1 METVKYI
8 RVSTKDQ
15 NTDRQ
20 ETDEH
25 KQYIDVCSGKIAFK
39 DRKEG
44 KKLFNQAVAGK
55 IKTIKVHSI
64 DRFGRDTLNILN
76 TIQEFTDMGVCIES
90 EKEAIKTCDDEGK
103 QTPTSRL
110 LLSVMATLAQFEIEQ
125 KKERQ
130 MEGIERKKATGFYKL
145 NAGRNKESATD
156 FINKDKNQR
165 ILKMLNKGAGI
176 REIERTLKGRGE
188 KASKDTIRKVKSAAE
203 DLALLKRAKTDKKKL
218 KSFLEPAYLDGFNYK
233 DIFELHKGFINCEM
247 TLTELK
253 RQFEIHKIEWVRIE
267 KKGAQETRDIERA
280 IRFFVGSEELNATGL
295 GFEYKGGYGTPERFE
310 RFEKHKGW
318 SGWNVEEMI
327 EEKVKED
334 EEAMKLPYYKHLHE
348 NR

>member
-8 RVSTKDQ
+8 RVSTKEQ

-20 ETDEH
+20 ETDKH

-39 DRKEG
+39 ERKEG
-44 KKLFNQAVAGK
+44 KKLYNLAASGK

-90 EKEAIKTCDDEGK
+90 EKEAIKTCDNEGK
-103 QTPTSRL
+103 QTPTARL

-145 NAGRNKESATD
+145 NAGRNKESGSD

-165 ILKMLNKGAGI
+165 ILKMLEKGAGI

-188 KASKDTIRKVKSAAE
+188 KASKDTIRKVKSIAE
-203 DLALLKRAKTDKKKL
+203 ELELLKRAKSNEDKL
-218 KSFLEPAYLDGFNYK
+218 KEYIKEPTNYK
-233 DIFELHKGFINCEM
+233 DIFELHKGMGNCEL

-253 RQFEIHKIEWVRIE
+253 REFEIHKVEYKKMS
-267 KKGAQETRDIERA
+267 KKGANETYYIKQVICFFDGREGLGGYGKREEEYKEHFADSEPKSKIEKYWIESLERA
-280 IRFFVGSEELNATGL
+280 I
-295 GFEYKGGYGTPERFE
+295 KGD
-310 RFEKHKGW
+310 
-318 SGWNVEEMI
+318 
-327 EEKVKED
+327 EEK
-334 EEAMKLPYYKHLHE
+334 MKISHYKHLHE

>member
-1 METVKYI
+1 MKTVKYI

-15 NTDRQ
+15 STLRQ

-44 KKLFNQAVAGK
+44 KKLFKEAAAGN

-76 TIQEFTDMGVCIES
+76 TIQEFTDMGVCIDS
-90 EKEAIKTCDDEGK
+90 EKEAIKTCDNEGK

-145 NAGRNKESATD
+145 NAGRNKESNSD

-165 ILKMLNKGAGI
+165 ILKMLEKGAGI

-188 KASKDTIRKVKSAAE
+188 KASKDTIRKVKNIAE
-203 DLALLKRAKTDKKKL
+203 DLDLLKRAKSNEDKL
-218 KSFLEPAYLDGFNYK
+218 KAYFKEPTNYK
-233 DIFELHKGFINCEM
+233 DIFELHEGMINCEM
-247 TLTELK
+247 TLTELN
-253 RQFEIHKIEWVRIE
+253 REFEIHKITFKTRR
-267 KKGAQETRDIERA
+267 KKGAKETLNIMDVRNFIEGYD
-280 IRFFVGSEELNATGL
+280 GSEDSYNSFLIIHSVEVVRQIR
-295 GFEYKGGYGTPERFE
+295 ERN
-310 RFEKHKGW
+310 EKRIQIPH
-318 SGWNVEEMI
+318 
-327 EEKVKED
+327 
-334 EEAMKLPYYKHLHE
+334 YKHLYE

>member
-1 METVKYI
+1 MLVHCTYNHLDMETVKYI

-15 NTDRQ
+15 NIDRQ
-20 ETDEH
+20 ETDKY
-25 KQYIDVCSGKIAFK
+25 KQYVDVCSGKIAFK

-44 KKLFNQAVAGK
+44 KKLYSLAASGK

-90 EKEAIKTCDDEGK
+90 EKEAIKTCDNEGK
-103 QTPTSRL
+103 QTPTARL

-130 MEGIERKKATGFYKL
+130 MEGIARKKATGFYKL
-145 NAGRNKESATD
+145 NAGRSKESATD

-165 ILKMLNKGAGI
+165 ILKMLEKGAGI
-176 REIERTLKGRGE
+176 REIERTLRGRGE
-188 KASKDTIRKVKSAAE
+188 SASKDTIRKVKSIAE
-203 DLALLKRAKTDKKKL
+203 ELDLLKRAKSNEEKL
-218 KSFLEPAYLDGFNYK
+218 KEYFKEPTNYK
-233 DIFELHKGFINCEM
+233 DIFELHKGMENCEM

-253 RQFEIHKIEWVRIE
+253 REFEIHKVEYERIS
-267 KKGAQETRDIERA
+267 KKGGQETFDIAEA
-280 IRFFVGSEELNATGL
+280 IRFVEYYPKRKKRYKSLAKSDVLNL
-295 GFEYKGGYGTPERFE
+295 G
-310 RFEKHKGW
+310 
-318 SGWNVEEMI
+318 I
-327 EEKVKED
+327 EDNIRQD
-334 EEAMKLPYYKHLHE
+334 EQRINMTNYKHLHE

>member
-8 RVSTKDQ
+8 RVSTKEQ

-20 ETDEH
+20 ETDKHE
-25 KQYIDVCSGKIAFK
+25 QYIDVCSGKIAFK
-39 DRKEG
+39 ERKEG
-44 KKLFNQAVAGK
+44 KKLYNLAASGK

-90 EKEAIKTCDDEGK
+90 EKEAIKTCDNEGK
-103 QTPTSRL
+103 QTPTARL

-130 MEGIERKKATGFYKL
+130 MEGIARAKKAGKYKL
-145 NAGRNKESATD
+145 NAGRSKESSSD

-165 ILKMLNKGAGI
+165 ILKMLEKGAGI

-188 KASKDTIRKVKSAAE
+188 KASKDTIRKVKSIAE
-203 DLALLKRAKTDKKKL
+203 SLELLKRAKSNKDKL
-218 KSFLEPAYLDGFNYK
+218 KAFLGASLEPTNYK
-233 DIFELHKGFINCEM
+233 DIFELHKGMINCEL
-247 TLTELK
+247 TLTELN
-253 RQFEIHKIEWVRIE
+253 REFEIHKVEFKRSN
-267 KKGAQETRDIERA
+267 KKGAKECYDIMDVRNFIEAYDGLEDYYNTFLRMKGEEYVRQMREINEERM
-280 IRFFVGSEELNATGL
+280 
-295 GFEYKGGYGTPERFE
+295 KTP
-310 RFEKHKGW
+310 H
-318 SGWNVEEMI
+318 
-327 EEKVKED
+327 
-334 EEAMKLPYYKHLHE
+334 YKHLHE

>member
-20 ETDEH
+20 ETDKH
-25 KQYIDVCSGKIAFK
+25 RQYIDVCSGKIAFK
-39 DRKEG
+39 ERKEG
-44 KKLFNQAVAGK
+44 KKLYNLAAAGK

-90 EKEAIKTCDDEGK
+90 EKEAIRTCDNEGK
-103 QTPTSRL
+103 QTPTARL

-145 NAGRNKESATD
+145 NAGRNKESASD
-156 FINKDKNQR
+156 FINKEKNQR

-188 KASKDTIRKVKSAAE
+188 KASKDTIRKVKSTAE
-203 DLALLKRAKTDKKKL
+203 SLALLKRAKTDEEKL
-218 KSFLEPAYLDGFNYK
+218 KAYLEPSFKEPTNYK
-233 DIFELHKGFINCEM
+233 NIFELHKGFINCEM
-247 TLTELK
+247 SLTELK
-253 RQFEIHKIEWVRIE
+253 REINIHKIEYERIT
-267 KKGAQETRDIERA
+267 KKGAQETFDINEAIKFVEYYDKREERYNS
-280 IRFFVGSEELNATGL
+280 ILKYENSIDV
-295 GFEYKGGYGTPERFE
+295 YKQ
-310 RFEKHKGW
+310 
-318 SGWNVEEMI
+318 M
-327 EEKVKED
+327 D
-334 EEAMKLPYYKHLHE
+334 EQQMTIKSYKHLYD

>member
-218 KSFLEPAYLDGFNYK
+218 KSFLEPTYLANTNYK
-233 DIFELHKGFINCEM
+233 DIFELHKGFKNCEM

-253 RQFEIHKIEWVRIE
+253 REYEIHKIEYIKMS
-267 KKGAQETRDIERA
+267 KKGAEETWA
-280 IRFFVGSEELNATGL
+280 ILEVIKFFDGWEGI
-295 GFEYKGGYGTPERFE
+295 GGYGKREEQYEGMSDGKPKYEWYRE
-310 RFEKHKGW
+310 ALKDSIKRDE
-318 SGWNVEEMI
+318 EEMKI
-327 EEKVKED
+327 
-334 EEAMKLPYYKHLHE
+334 PYYKHLHE
-348 NR
+348 NK

>member
-8 RVSTKDQ
+8 RVSTKEQ

-20 ETDEH
+20 ETDKH
-25 KQYIDVCSGKIAFK
+25 KQYIDVCSGKIPFK

-44 KKLFNQAVAGK
+44 KKLYNLAASGK

-90 EKEAIKTCDDEGK
+90 EKEAIKTCDNEGK
-103 QTPTSRL
+103 QTPTARL

-130 MEGIERKKATGFYKL
+130 MEGIERAKKAGKYKL
-145 NAGRNKESATD
+145 NAGRSKESSSD

-165 ILKMLNKGAGI
+165 ILKMLEKGAGI

-188 KASKDTIRKVKSAAE
+188 KASKDTIRKVKSIAE
-203 DLALLKRAKTDKKKL
+203 SLELLKRAKSNKDKL
-218 KSFLEPAYLDGFNYK
+218 KAFLGASLEPTNYK
-233 DIFELHKGFINCEM
+233 DIFELHKGMRNCEM
-247 TLTELK
+247 TLTELN
-253 RQFEIHKIEWVRIE
+253 REFEIHRVEFKKST
-267 KKGAQETRDIERA
+267 KKGAEETQDIMNVRN
-280 IRFFVGSEELNATGL
+280 FVEVYDSLEDIYSMNLEKNSEESIQEMREWN
-295 GFEYKGGYGTPERFE
+295 EERMKTP
-310 RFEKHKGW
+310 H
-318 SGWNVEEMI
+318 
-327 EEKVKED
+327 
-334 EEAMKLPYYKHLHE
+334 YKHLHE

>member
-20 ETDEH
+20 ETDKH
-25 KQYIDVCSGKIAFK
+25 RQYIDVCSGKIAFK
-39 DRKEG
+39 ERKEG
-44 KKLFNQAVAGK
+44 KKLYNLAAAGK

-76 TIQEFTDMGVCIES
+76 TIQEFTDLGVCIES
-90 EKEAIKTCDDEGK
+90 EKEAIRTCDNEGK
-103 QTPTSRL
+103 QTPTARL

-145 NAGRNKESATD
+145 NAGRNKESASD
-156 FINKDKNQR
+156 FINKEKNQR

-188 KASKDTIRKVKSAAE
+188 KASKDTIRKVKSTAE
-203 DLALLKRAKTDKKKL
+203 SLALLKRAKTDEEKL
-218 KSFLEPAYLDGFNYK
+218 KAYLEPSFKEHTNYK
-233 DIFELHKGFINCEM
+233 NIFELHKGFKNCEM
-247 TLTELK
+247 SLTELK
-253 RQFEIHKIEWVRIE
+253 REFKIHKVEYKRID
-267 KKGAQETRDIERA
+267 KKGAEETSKIREAIKFVEYFDTREERYKRLSRIDDNVDFFRKMDEDTMTFKDI
-280 IRFFVGSEELNATGL
+280 
-295 GFEYKGGYGTPERFE
+295 
-310 RFEKHKGW
+310 
-318 SGWNVEEMI
+318 
-327 EEKVKED
+327 
-334 EEAMKLPYYKHLHE
+334 KHLYE

>member
-8 RVSTKDQ
+8 RVSTKEQ

-20 ETDEH
+20 ETDKY
-25 KQYIDVCSGKIAFK
+25 KQYIDVCSGKIPFK
-39 DRKEG
+39 ERKEG
-44 KKLFNQAVAGK
+44 MKLDSLAASGK

-90 EKEAIKTCDDEGK
+90 EKEAIKTCDNEGK
-103 QTPTSRL
+103 QTPTARL

-130 MEGIERKKATGFYKL
+130 MEGIERAKKAGKYKL
-145 NAGRNKESATD
+145 NAGRSKESSSD

-165 ILKMLNKGAGI
+165 ILKMLEKGAGI

-188 KASKDTIRKVKSAAE
+188 KASKDTIRKVKSIAE
-203 DLALLKRAKTDKKKL
+203 SLELLKRAKSNKDKL
-218 KSFLEPAYLDGFNYK
+218 KAFLGASLEPTNYK
-233 DIFELHKGFINCEM
+233 DIFELHKGMRNCEM
-247 TLTELK
+247 TLTELN
-253 RQFEIHKIEWVRIE
+253 REFEIHRVEFKKST
-267 KKGAQETRDIERA
+267 KKGAEETQDIMNVRN
-280 IRFFVGSEELNATGL
+280 FVEVYDSLEDIYSMNLGRKSEESIQ
-295 GFEYKGGYGTPERFE
+295 ERRE
-310 RFEKHKGW
+310 WNEKR
-318 SGWNVEEMI
+318 
-327 EEKVKED
+327 
-334 EEAMKLPYYKHLHE
+334 MKRPHYKHLYE

>member
-20 ETDEH
+20 ETDKH

-39 DRKEG
+39 ERKEG
-44 KKLFNQAVAGK
+44 KKLYNLAASGK

-90 EKEAIKTCDDEGK
+90 EKEAIKTCDNEGK
-103 QTPTSRL
+103 QTPTARL

-130 MEGIERKKATGFYKL
+130 IEGIERKKATGFYKL
-145 NAGRNKESATD
+145 NAGRNKESGSD

-165 ILKMLNKGAGI
+165 ILKMLEKGAGI

-188 KASKDTIRKVKSAAE
+188 KASKDTIRKVKNIAE
-203 DLALLKRAKTDKKKL
+203 ELDLLKRAKSNEDKL
-218 KSFLEPAYLDGFNYK
+218 KAYSKEPSNYK
-233 DIFELHKGFINCEM
+233 DIFELHKGMNNCEM

-253 RQFEIHKIEWVRIE
+253 REFKIHKVEYINKN
-267 KKGAQETRDIERA
+267 KKGAKETKDIYQAISFVEYYPIREERYKSLSEMDA
-280 IRFFVGSEELNATGL
+280 LNRGIEDYIR
-295 GFEYKGGYGTPERFE
+295 
-310 RFEKHKGW
+310 
-318 SGWNVEEMI
+318 
-327 EEKVKED
+327 ED
-334 EEAMKLPYYKHLHE
+334 ERKINMPHIKHLYQ

>member
-218 KSFLEPAYLDGFNYK
+218 KSFLEPTYLANTNYK
-233 DIFELHKGFINCEM
+233 DIFELHKGYRNCEM

-253 RQFEIHKIEWVRIE
+253 REYEIHKIEFIKFS
-267 KKGAQETRDIERA
+267 KKGASETWEIREI
-280 IRFFVGSEELNATGL
+280 IRFFDGWEGI
-295 GFEYKGGYGTPERFE
+295 GGYGKREEEIAQREEGKPKSEWDE
-310 RFEKHKGW
+310 W
-318 SGWNVEEMI
+318 SI
-327 EEKVKED
+327 KSLKRSIKSDEEK
-334 EEAMKLPYYKHLHE
+334 MKLPPYKHLHE

>member
-8 RVSTKDQ
+8 RVSTKEQ

-20 ETDEH
+20 ETDKY
-25 KQYIDVCSGKIAFK
+25 KQYIDVCSGKIPFK
-39 DRKEG
+39 ERKEG
-44 KKLFNQAVAGK
+44 MKLYSLAASGK

-90 EKEAIKTCDDEGK
+90 EKEAIKTCDNEGK
-103 QTPTSRL
+103 QTPTARL

-130 MEGIERKKATGFYKL
+130 MEGIARAKKAGKYKL
-145 NAGRNKESATD
+145 NAGRSKESGSD

-165 ILKMLNKGAGI
+165 ILKMLEKGAGI

-188 KASKDTIRKVKSAAE
+188 KASKDTIRKVKSIAE
-203 DLALLKRAKTDKKKL
+203 SLELLKRAKSNKDKL
-218 KSFLEPAYLDGFNYK
+218 KAFLGASLEPTNYK
-233 DIFELHKGFINCEM
+233 DIFELHEGMGNCEL

-253 RQFEIHKIEWVRIE
+253 REFEIHKVEYKKIT
-267 KKGAQETRDIERA
+267 KKGAKESKDIYQAISFVEYYPTREERYKSLAEIDVLNKGIED
-280 IRFFVGSEELNATGL
+280 
-295 GFEYKGGYGTPERFE
+295 YKILD
-310 RFEKHKGW
+310 EKKINW
-318 SGWNVEEMI
+318 TV
-327 EEKVKED
+327 
-334 EEAMKLPYYKHLHE
+334 YKHLHE

>member
-8 RVSTKDQ
+8 RVSTKEQ

-20 ETDEH
+20 ETDKH

-39 DRKEG
+39 ERKEG
-44 KKLFNQAVAGK
+44 KKLYNLAASGK

-90 EKEAIKTCDDEGK
+90 EKEAIKTCDNEGK
-103 QTPTSRL
+103 QTPTARL

-130 MEGIERKKATGFYKL
+130 MEGIARAKAAGKYKL
-145 NAGRNKESATD
+145 NAGRSKESSSD

-165 ILKMLNKGAGI
+165 ILKMLEKGAGI
-176 REIERTLKGRGE
+176 REIERTLRGRGE
-188 KASKDTIRKVKSAAE
+188 KASLDTIRKVKSIAE
-203 DLALLKRAKTDKKKL
+203 SLELLKRAKSNKDKL
-218 KSFLEPAYLDGFNYK
+218 KAFLGASLEPTNYK
-233 DIFELHKGFINCEM
+233 DIFELHKGMRNCEM
-247 TLTELK
+247 TLTELN
-253 RQFEIHKIEWVRIE
+253 REFEIHRVEYKKST
-267 KKGAQETRDIERA
+267 KKGAKETQDIMNVRN
-280 IRFFVGSEELNATGL
+280 FVEAYDGLEDIYSMNLGGKSEESIQEMRELN
-295 GFEYKGGYGTPERFE
+295 
-310 RFEKHKGW
+310 EKR
-318 SGWNVEEMI
+318 
-327 EEKVKED
+327 
-334 EEAMKLPYYKHLHE
+334 MKIPHYKHLYE

>member
-8 RVSTKDQ
+8 RVSTKEQ

-20 ETDEH
+20 ETDKH

-39 DRKEG
+39 ERKEG
-44 KKLFNQAVAGK
+44 KKLYNLAASGK

-90 EKEAIKTCDDEGK
+90 EKEAIKTCDNEGK
-103 QTPTSRL
+103 QTPTARL

-130 MEGIERKKATGFYKL
+130 MEGIERAKASGKYKL
-145 NAGRNKESATD
+145 NAGRSKESLSD

-165 ILKMLNKGAGI
+165 ILKMLEKGAGI

-188 KASKDTIRKVKSAAE
+188 KASKDTIRKVKSIAE
-203 DLALLKRAKTDKKKL
+203 ELELLKRAKSNEDKL
-218 KSFLEPAYLDGFNYK
+218 KAYFK
-233 DIFELHKGFINCEM
+233 D
-247 TLTELK
+247 
-253 RQFEIHKIEWVRIE
+253 
-267 KKGAQETRDIERA
+267 
-280 IRFFVGSEELNATGL
+280 
-295 GFEYKGGYGTPERFE
+295 
-310 RFEKHKGW
+310 
-318 SGWNVEEMI
+318 
-327 EEKVKED
+327 
-334 EEAMKLPYYKHLHE
+334 
-348 NR
+348 

>member
-20 ETDEH
+20 ETDKH
-25 KQYIDVCSGKIAFK
+25 RQYIDVCSGKIAFK
-39 DRKEG
+39 ERKEG
-44 KKLFNQAVAGK
+44 KKLYNLAAAGK

-76 TIQEFTDMGVCIES
+76 TIQEFTDLGVCIES
-90 EKEAIKTCDDEGK
+90 EKEAIRTCDNEGK
-103 QTPTSRL
+103 QTPTARL

-145 NAGRNKESATD
+145 NAGRNKESASD
-156 FINKDKNQR
+156 FLNKEKNQR

-188 KASKDTIRKVKSAAE
+188 KASKDTIRKVKSTAE
-203 DLALLKRAKTDKKKL
+203 SLALLKRAKTDEEKL
-218 KSFLEPAYLDGFNYK
+218 KAYLEPSFKEHTNYK
-233 DIFELHKGFINCEM
+233 NIFELHKGFENCEM
-247 TLTELK
+247 SLTELK
-253 RQFEIHKIEWVRIE
+253 REFKIHKVEYKRIS
-267 KKGAQETRDIERA
+267 KKGAKETFLINEA
-280 IRFFVGSEELNATGL
+280 IKFV
-295 GFEYKGGYGTPERFE
+295 EYYDKR
-310 RFEKHKGW
+310 
-318 SGWNVEEMI
+318 
-327 EEKVKED
+327 ED
-334 EEAMKLPYYKHLHE
+334 RYNRLLEWENNIDVYKQMDEQRMTIKCYKHLYE

>member
-8 RVSTKDQ
+8 RVSTKEQ

-20 ETDEH
+20 ETDKH

-39 DRKEG
+39 ERKEG
-44 KKLFNQAVAGK
+44 KKLYNLAASGK

-90 EKEAIKTCDDEGK
+90 EKEAIKTCDNEGK
-103 QTPTSRL
+103 QTPIARL

-130 MEGIERKKATGFYKL
+130 MEGIERAKAAGKYKL
-145 NAGRNKESATD
+145 NAGRSKESSSD

-165 ILKMLNKGAGI
+165 ILKMLEKGAGI

-188 KASKDTIRKVKSAAE
+188 KASKDTIRKVKSIAE
-203 DLALLKRAKTDKKKL
+203 SLELLKRAKSNKDKL
-218 KSFLEPAYLDGFNYK
+218 KAFLEPSLEPTNYK
-233 DIFELHKGFINCEM
+233 DIFELHEGMMNCEL

-253 RQFEIHKIEWVRIE
+253 REFEIHKVEFKRGS
-267 KKGAQETRDIERA
+267 KKGANETNYIEGV
-280 IRFFVGSEELNATGL
+280 ISFFDGMKLANGKRIA
-295 GFEYKGGYGTPERFE
+295 GYGKR
-310 RFEKHKGW
+310 
-318 SGWNVEEMI
+318 
-327 EEKVKED
+327 EEKYLLWYKD
-334 EEAMKLPYYKHLHE
+334 EPKNIWIDKLKYENEQDVQDMKRPHYKHLNE

>member
-20 ETDEH
+20 ETDKY

-44 KKLFNQAVAGK
+44 KKLYNLAASGK

-90 EKEAIKTCDDEGK
+90 EKEAIKTCDNEGK
-103 QTPTSRL
+103 QTPTARL

-130 MEGIERKKATGFYKL
+130 IEGIERKKATGFYKL
-145 NAGRNKESATD
+145 NAGRNKESGSD

-165 ILKMLNKGAGI
+165 ILKMLEKGAGI

-188 KASKDTIRKVKSAAE
+188 KASKDTIRKVKNIAE
-203 DLALLKRAKTDKKKL
+203 ELDLLKRAKSNEDKL
-218 KSFLEPAYLDGFNYK
+218 KAYSKEPSNYK
-233 DIFELHKGFINCEM
+233 DIFELHKGMNNCEM

-253 RQFEIHKIEWVRIE
+253 REFKIHKVEYINKN
-267 KKGAQETRDIERA
+267 KKGAKETKDIYQAISFVEYYPIREERYKSLSEMDA
-280 IRFFVGSEELNATGL
+280 LNRGIEDYIR
-295 GFEYKGGYGTPERFE
+295 
-310 RFEKHKGW
+310 
-318 SGWNVEEMI
+318 
-327 EEKVKED
+327 ED
-334 EEAMKLPYYKHLHE
+334 ERKINMPHIKHLYQ

>member
-8 RVSTKDQ
+8 RVSTKEQ

-20 ETDEH
+20 ETDKH
-25 KQYIDVCSGKIAFK
+25 KQYIDVCSGKIPFK

-44 KKLFNQAVAGK
+44 KKLYNLAASGK

-90 EKEAIKTCDDEGK
+90 EKEAIKTCDNEGK
-103 QTPTSRL
+103 QTPTARL

-130 MEGIERKKATGFYKL
+130 MEGIERAKKAGKYKL
-145 NAGRNKESATD
+145 NAGRSKESSSD

-165 ILKMLNKGAGI
+165 ILKMLEKGAGI

-188 KASKDTIRKVKSAAE
+188 KASKDTIRKVKSIAE
-203 DLALLKRAKTDKKKL
+203 SLELLKRAKSNKDKL
-218 KSFLEPAYLDGFNYK
+218 KAFLGASLEPTNYK
-233 DIFELHKGFINCEM
+233 DIFELHKGMRNCEM
-247 TLTELK
+247 TLTELN
-253 RQFEIHKIEWVRIE
+253 REFEIHRVEFKKST
-267 KKGAQETRDIERA
+267 KKGAEETQDIMNVRN
-280 IRFFVGSEELNATGL
+280 FVEVYDSLEDIYSMNLEKNSEESI
-295 GFEYKGGYGTPERFE
+295 YKMREWNEERIK
-310 RFEKHKGW
+310 RPH
-318 SGWNVEEMI
+318 
-327 EEKVKED
+327 
-334 EEAMKLPYYKHLHE
+334 YKHLYE

>member
-8 RVSTKDQ
+8 RVSTKEQ

-20 ETDEH
+20 ETDKH

-39 DRKEG
+39 ERKEG
-44 KKLFNQAVAGK
+44 KKLYNLAASGK

-90 EKEAIKTCDDEGK
+90 EKEAIKTCDNEGK
-103 QTPTSRL
+103 QTPTARL

-130 MEGIERKKATGFYKL
+130 MEGIERAKAAGKYKL
-145 NAGRNKESATD
+145 NAGRSKESGSD

-165 ILKMLNKGAGI
+165 ILKMLEKGAGI

-188 KASKDTIRKVKSAAE
+188 KASKDTIRKVKSIAE
-203 DLALLKRAKTDKKKL
+203 ELELLKRAKSNKDKL
-218 KSFLEPAYLDGFNYK
+218 KAFLEPSLEPTNYK
-233 DIFELHKGFINCEM
+233 DIFELHKGMINCEM
-247 TLTELK
+247 TLTELN
-253 RQFEIHKIEWVRIE
+253 REFEIHKITFKTSR
-267 KKGAQETRDIERA
+267 KKGAKETLNIVDVRNFIEAYDDSEDSYNSFLIIHSVEVVRQ
-280 IRFFVGSEELNATGL
+280 IR
-295 GFEYKGGYGTPERFE
+295 ERN
-310 RFEKHKGW
+310 EKRIQIPH
-318 SGWNVEEMI
+318 
-327 EEKVKED
+327 
-334 EEAMKLPYYKHLHE
+334 YKHLYE

>member
-8 RVSTKDQ
+8 RVSTKEQ

-20 ETDEH
+20 ETDKH

-39 DRKEG
+39 ERKEG
-44 KKLFNQAVAGK
+44 KKLYNLAAAGK

-90 EKEAIKTCDDEGK
+90 EKEAIKTCDNEGK
-103 QTPTSRL
+103 QTPTARL

-145 NAGRNKESATD
+145 NAGRNKESGSD

-165 ILKMLNKGAGI
+165 ILKMLEKGAGI

-188 KASKDTIRKVKSAAE
+188 KASKDTIRKVKSIAE
-203 DLALLKRAKTDKKKL
+203 ELELLKRAKSNEDKL
-218 KSFLEPAYLDGFNYK
+218 KEYFKEPTNYK
-233 DIFELHKGFINCEM
+233 DIFELHKGMGNCEL

-253 RQFEIHKIEWVRIE
+253 REFEIHKVEYINKN
-267 KKGAQETRDIERA
+267 KKGAKETKDIYQAISFVEYYPIREERYKSLSEMDA
-280 IRFFVGSEELNATGL
+280 LNRGIEDYIR
-295 GFEYKGGYGTPERFE
+295 
-310 RFEKHKGW
+310 
-318 SGWNVEEMI
+318 
-327 EEKVKED
+327 ED
-334 EEAMKLPYYKHLHE
+334 ERKINMPHIKHLYQ

>member
-15 NTDRQ
+15 NIDRQ
-20 ETDEH
+20 ETDKH
-25 KQYIDVCSGKIAFK
+25 KQYVDVCSGKIAFK

-44 KKLFNQAVAGK
+44 KKLYNLAASGK

-90 EKEAIKTCDDEGK
+90 EKEAIKTCDNEGK
-103 QTPTSRL
+103 QTPTARL

-130 MEGIERKKATGFYKL
+130 MEGIARKQATGFYKL
-145 NAGRNKESATD
+145 NAGRSKESSTD

-165 ILKMLNKGAGI
+165 ILKMLEKGAGI
-176 REIERTLKGRGE
+176 REIERTLRGRGE
-188 KASKDTIRKVKSAAE
+188 SASKDTIRKVKSIAE
-203 DLALLKRAKTDKKKL
+203 ELDLLKRAKSNEEKL
-218 KSFLEPAYLDGFNYK
+218 KEYFKEPTNYK
-233 DIFELHKGFINCEM
+233 DIFELHKGMKNCEM

-253 RQFEIHKIEWVRIE
+253 REFNIHKVEYQRMN
-267 KKGAQETRDIERA
+267 KKGAEETWQIDKV
-280 IRFFVGSEELNATGL
+280 IRFFDGSSD
-295 GFEYKGGYGTPERFE
+295 FGGYGKR
-310 RFEKHKGW
+310 
-318 SGWNVEEMI
+318 
-327 EEKVKED
+327 
-334 EEAMKLPYYKHLHE
+334 EEAYQLYIDRSDIAENKEFWVKQLKEKIKDDEKMIQIPYYKHLHE

>member
-8 RVSTKDQ
+8 RVSTKEQ
-15 NTDRQ
+15 NTERQ
-20 ETDEH
+20 ETDKY
-25 KQYIDVCSGKIAFK
+25 KQYIDICSGKIAFK

-90 EKEAIKTCDDEGK
+90 NKEAIKTCDDEGK

-130 MEGIERKKATGFYKL
+130 MEGIERKKATDFYKL
-145 NAGRNKESATD
+145 NAGRNKESGTD

-188 KASKDTIRKVKSAAE
+188 KASKDTIRKVKRIAE
-203 DLALLKRAKTDKKKL
+203 DLALLKRAEKDKSKL
-218 KSFLEPAYLDGFNYK
+218 KSLTEPAYLDGFNYK
-233 DIFELHKGFINCEM
+233 DIFEVNKGFKNCEM
-247 TLTELK
+247 TLAELK
-253 RQFEIHKIEWVRIE
+253 RQFEIHKIEWRRIE
-267 KKGAQETRDIERA
+267 EKGAHETWEIDRA
-280 IRFFVGSEELNATGL
+280 IAFFDGKEVLNADGTAL
-295 GFEYKGGYGTPERFE
+295 VYVGGYGKRREQYKLFE
-310 RFEKHKGW
+310 GTGF
-318 SGWNVEEMI
+318 NVEKMI
-327 EEKVKED
+327 EEKVADD
-334 EEAMKLPYYKHLHE
+334 EEKMKLPYYIHLYE

>member
-20 ETDEH
+20 ETDEY
-25 KQYIDVCSGKIAFK
+25 KQYKDICSGKIAFK

-90 EKEAIKTCDDEGK
+90 EKEAIKTCDNEGK

-203 DLALLKRAKTDKKKL
+203 DLALLKRAKTDKEKL
-218 KSFLEPAYLDGFNYK
+218 KAFLEPTYLANTNYK
-233 DIFELHKGFINCEM
+233 DIFELYKGFVNCEM

-267 KKGAQETRDIERA
+267 KKGARETHDIERA
-280 IRFFVGSEELNATGL
+280 IRFFDGSESLNADGTA
-295 GFEYKGGYGTPERFE
+295 FEYKGGYGKRREECERY
-310 RFEKHKGW
+310 KGI
-318 SGWNVEEMI
+318 SGFNVEKEI
-327 EEKVKED
+327 EEQVKED
-334 EEAMKLPYYKHLHE
+334 EETIKLPHYKHLHE